1 MIRDYFWI
9 DYAPGDQWVLSIM
22 SRVQRS
28 GNSILQE
35 RWKKSTQSPLIELP
49 LALAT
54 KFELMRVTIE
64 RLNAHIRELS
74 RDFDERPDEVKR
86 FIAARAAYRPQNPR
100 LAFEIVADL
109 DAWIFEF
116 RSTYEILYAFVKE
129 FSSRILDR
137 KVNDERVLKAIL
149 QAKGYHTDWIDFL
162 NDERNCFI
170 HQTAPW
176 FAIEVTGGTPQYEI
190 VILRR
195 NVHDLEHPKN
205 YVRIEEYRAVHKGFF
220 EALQALHDWIFQEIE
235 KVESKS

>member
-22 SRVQRS
+22 SRVQHS
-28 GNSILQE
+28 GSSILQE
-35 RWKKSTQSPLIELP
+35 RWKKSAQSPLIELP

-64 RLNAHIRELS
+64 RLNAHIRDLS

-86 FIAARAAYRPQNPR
+86 FIAARAAYRSQNPR

-137 KVNDERVLKAIL
+137 KVNDEKVLKAIL

-195 NVHDLEHPKN
+195 NVHDLEHTKN
-205 YVRIEEYRAVHKGFF
+205 YVRIEKYRAVHKGFF